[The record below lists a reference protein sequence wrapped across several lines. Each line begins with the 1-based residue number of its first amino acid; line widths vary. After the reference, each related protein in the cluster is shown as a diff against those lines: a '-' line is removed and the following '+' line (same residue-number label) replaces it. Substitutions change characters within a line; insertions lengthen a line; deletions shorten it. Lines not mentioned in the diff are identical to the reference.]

1 MNLIQIQYSLC
12 IKESI
17 DAINPFTIK
26 EPLELPPSLDGG
38 IGNTKTQI
46 THQEIHCLFDCT

>member
-12 IKESI
+12 LKESI
-17 DAINPFTIK
+17 YVINPFTIK

-46 THQEIHCLFDCT
+46 TH